1 MTGRLPPCEHLRR
14 RPRAIAPLLASL
26 VILASPA
33 GRADDTTP
41 PAAPLAAP
49 VPPAE
54 AAPGQSAPAP
64 TTPADSAPAEPPA
77 TPAVAEGAPA
87 TAGELPPPRPPEAVE
102 QDPCLINAP
111 RLTPDGTDGDALD
124 WTRDWLYR
132 SVCNSAYWFDSFFGE
147 ERFDDAAQGLRGN
160 AFLVFERRQ
169 GRGFKFKPGLRVRV
183 PFPNLSRRFD
193 LFFDRD
199 DELATIEGRADSQN
213 PTALSQGN
221 VPGDRDSSQVG
232 IAYRVFQEIDELLNF
247 RAGVRLRSAQLRPF
261 VQGRYRKEFWKTE
274 ATQWRFT
281 ETLFWR
287 RPDGF
292 GETTDVEFEA
302 ILSRSLLFRWF
313 NNATLSETTQD
324 FAWQSGLAL
333 YKDLGEARAVQGVVS
348 AVGETGSPVDVANYQ
363 VRVSYRQTLGR
374 PWLFGEVFAGVDW
387 PRSVEDLERRQE
399 AFGGLRMEIHFGR

>member
-1 MTGRLPPCEHLRR
+1 MTGRLPTRDHLRR
-14 RPRAIAPLLASL
+14 RQQAIAPLLASL
-26 VILASPA
+26 VILATPQA
-33 GRADDTTP
+33 RADETSPP
-41 PAAPLAAP
+41 PASSPPPVAEVPAPPQPAPPPPRPVAAEAPPAAGAPLAALP
-49 VPPAE
+49 
-54 AAPGQSAPAP
+54 Q
-64 TTPADSAPAEPPA
+64 
-77 TPAVAEGAPA
+77 GAI
-87 TAGELPPPRPPEAVE
+87 E
-102 QDPCLINAP
+102 QDPCIINAP
-111 RLTPDGTDGDALD
+111 RLTPDGSEGDALD

-160 AFLVFERRQ
+160 AFLVLERRQ

-199 DELATIEGRADSQN
+199 DELATIEGRSDALA
-213 PTALSQGN
+213 PTALAPASSLTE
-221 VPGDRDSSQVG
+221 RDSSQVG
-232 IAYRVFQEIDELLNF
+232 FAYRVFQEIDELLNF

-292 GETTDVEFEA
+292 GETTEVEYES

-324 FAWQSGLAL
+324 FAWQTGLAL
-333 YKDLGEARAVQGVVS
+333 YKDLGETRAVQGVVS
-348 AVGETGSPVDVANYQ
+348 AVGETGSPVDIANYE
-363 VRVSYRQTLGR
+363 VRLSYRQTLGR
-374 PWLFGEVFAGVDW
+374 PWLFGEVFAGMDW
-387 PRSVEDLERRQE
+387 PRAAEDLHRRQE
-399 AFGGLRMEIHFGR
+399 AFGGVRMEIHFGR

>member
-1 MTGRLPPCEHLRR
+1 MTGRLPPREHLRR
-14 RPRAIAPLLASL
+14 RQPAVAPLLASL
-26 VILASPA
+26 VILASPQ
-33 GRADDTTP
+33 GRADETTP
-41 PAAPLAAP
+41 PAAPP
-49 VPPAE
+49 D
-54 AAPGQSAPAP
+54 
-64 TTPADSAPAEPPA
+64 T
-77 TPAVAEGAPA
+77 PA
-87 TAGELPPPRPPEAVE
+87 TAVPAVPPLPPVAAEAPPAANKAPEALPQSALE
-102 QDPCLINAP
+102 QDPCIINAP
-111 RLTPDGTDGDALD
+111 RLTPDGTEGDALD

-160 AFLVFERRQ
+160 AFLVLERRQ

-199 DELATIEGRADSQN
+199 DELATIEGRSDALA
-213 PTALSQGN
+213 PTALAPANSLTE
-221 VPGDRDSSQVG
+221 RDSSQVG
-232 IAYRVFQEIDELLNF
+232 FAYRAFQEIDALLNF

-292 GETTDVEFEA
+292 GETTEVEYES

-324 FAWQSGLAL
+324 FAWQTGVAL

-348 AVGETGSPVDVANYQ
+348 AVGETGSPVDIANYE
-363 VRVSYRQTLGR
+363 VRLSYRQTLGR
-374 PWLFGEVFAGVDW
+374 PWLFGEVFAGMDW
-387 PRSVEDLERRQE
+387 PRAVEDLHRRQE
-399 AFGGLRMEIHFGR
+399 AFGGVRMEIHFGR